1 MQPDVNKLNLFAE
14 PKSKTDQSSGTSNSI
29 PCVPHKFTVPPP
41 SHPVP
46 PHPPP
51 SSQTQRAPPQVQH
64 NGPPPPL
71 MHVHHNQVPPPPPTE
86 CISQQSNIP
95 TYEIVPSCQPSVLYS
110 NSYYCTSFVPP
121 PNATNGNSAANTT
134 TMTQMLVVPNTG
146 GCYLLLCLW
155 SNPTNPLGVVSTL
168 ATRLMMAR
176 GRQREFHVPRPSC
189 VLTSLLSLLE
199 RERSRA
205 NATNISTTIPTS
217 PS

>member
-1 MQPDVNKLNLFAE
+1 MSASSTSNQWQLVVCRQRFVKSYQLVIERLIIWSVQPDVNKLNLFAE

-95 TYEIVPSCQPSVLYS
+95 TYEIVPSIIQV
-110 NSYYCTSFVPP
+110 YC
-121 PNATNGNSAANTT
+121 
-134 TMTQMLVVPNTG
+134 
-146 GCYLLLCLW
+146 
-155 SNPTNPLGVVSTL
+155 
-168 ATRLMMAR
+168 
-176 GRQREFHVPRPSC
+176 
-189 VLTSLLSLLE
+189 
-199 RERSRA
+199 
-205 NATNISTTIPTS
+205 IPTVTTAH
-217 PS
+217 PLYLHQTPPTATLQPTPQQ